1 MGLATAKRIAL
12 PEDLPWQQSV
22 GLLLDAIQVEEL
34 LSRLFEWAVIP
45 SVDVLYLTTRLA
57 ELRDLSPCLVRLE
70 SASDPTLAQ
79 FLANVDQQWGYL
91 LVSDEPWERVVAHLR
106 WLTVIEYP
114 SGQDMLLRIA
124 YPPVA
129 DALFGAKYPDSV
141 LFGPCQHI
149 FTADLARSGWHHY
162 TRPGEI
168 PPPQHNAPYR
178 LNEKQRDSLDD
189 ASFRKRVTELS
200 RHMKHYFPDYQADL
214 TDQQYCEHLQALA
227 RRAVEHDFGSE
238 KELYLYATAHGF
250 MSEQALLDDRLI
262 ASLLQHN
269 PNFPGTERAET
280 LAHLAQIRS
289 QP

>member
-22 GLLLDAIQVEEL
+22 GLLLDAIQVEKL

-57 ELRDLSPCLVRLE
+57 EFRDLSPCLVRLE

-91 LVSDEPWERVVAHLR
+91 LISDEPWERVVAHLR

-129 DALFGAKYPDSV
+129 DALFGAEYPDSV

-214 TDQQYCEHLQALA
+214 TDPQYCEHLQALA
-227 RRAVEHDFGSE
+227 LRAVEHDFGSE

-280 LAHLAQIRS
+280 LAHLAQTRS

>member
-22 GLLLDAIQVEEL
+22 GLLLDAIQVEKL

-57 ELRDLSPCLVRLE
+57 ESRDLSPCLVRLE

-91 LVSDEPWERVVAHLR
+91 LISDEPWERVVAHLR

-124 YPPVA
+124 YPAVA
-129 DALFGAKYPDSV
+129 DALFGAEYPDAV

-149 FTADLARSGWHHY
+149 FTADLARSGWRHY

-280 LAHLAQIRS
+280 LAHLAQIRR